1 MKRDSSFPSSC
12 SAMNTSS
19 LAKKEDRGYI
29 TARAISRTSI
39 GSFRDDQCS
48 CPSAVGI
55 PLMNTK
61 STPAKIKYEIRDVFM
76 TYHGRSFGAQ
86 GTNLDTCNFASEA
99 GKREHYTEI
108 RRKWLVKGM

>member
-12 SAMNTSS
+12 SAMKTSS

-29 TARAISRTSI
+29 TASAINRTSI

-48 CPSAVGI
+48 CPSAAGV

-61 STPAKIKYEIRDVFM
+61 STPANTKYVMRDAFM
-76 TYHGRSFGAQ
+76 NAPGASTRK
-86 GTNLDTCNFASEA
+86 GTRLGTCNFASEVTQ
-99 GKREHYTEI
+99 RQHYTEI
-108 RRKWLVKGM
+108 RRKWL